1 MTLGLEI
8 ISWMWT
14 PKAQATKEKL
24 GKLDFMR
31 ILKICAKDTISQV
44 KRLPTDWEKMCK
56 SL

>member
-1 MTLGLEI
+1 MALGLEI